1 MVKKS
6 LLMLLLLLPG
16 LALAATDIRTVEAEA
31 TGVDREQAIFNA
43 LGEAVRQVR
52 GAEISASRQVQ
63 SALSRISVRS
73 SDGREASV
81 EISKASESST
91 RVDAEG
97 LISGYSVQS
106 ITDAAGGGKL
116 ARLTVQVP
124 VYKTPGNPD
133 DGRWRMAVYPVWP
146 ARPYYQ
152 VGDLRL
158 SREEVS
164 SRLTQSITE
173 ALVQSRRFA
182 MLARDRERAMI
193 AERTRMSGN
202 DIPVSEKA
210 MLGNELG
217 AEYLVSAQVTEFTF
231 DSEEKKSRLTGER
244 SVVQSGALVLE
255 TRVLVPATGAI
266 VWSETLNLSP
276 GQLGVDFDGS
286 KSSLQNLFERAGQE
300 VALSVID
307 VVWPPLIEGRQGNE
321 LIVNMGGELME
332 PGQKWE
338 VFALGGSVQNSHS
351 GKSMGRAEALAG
363 TVEIVRSTPKMAYAR
378 VIEGSVR
385 GNPEGYVLR
394 RPERAENAD
403 PDAAIRGTRKRTCL
417 PVDPC

>member
-6 LLMLLLLLPG
+6 LAMLLLLLPG
-16 LALAATDIRTVEAEA
+16 FALAATDISTVEAEG

-43 LGEAVRQVR
+43 LGEAVRKVR

-63 SALSRISVRS
+63 SALSRVSVRVGDNHES
-73 SDGREASV
+73 SV
-81 EISKASESST
+81 EISKASKSNT
-91 RVDAEG
+91 RVSAEG
-97 LISGYSVQS
+97 LISGYTVRSV
-106 ITDAAGGGKL
+106 TNARGGGKV
-116 ARLTVQVP
+116 AQLTVKVP

-146 ARPYYQ
+146 ARPYYT
-152 VGDLRL
+152 VGDMTL

-182 MLARDRERAMI
+182 MLAREQEGAMIEERA
-193 AERTRMSGN
+193 RMAGD

-210 MLGNELG
+210 MLGNQLG
-217 AEYLVSAQVTEFTF
+217 AEYLVSARVTEFTF
-231 DSEEKKSRLTGER
+231 DAEEKKSRLTGER

-276 GQLGVDFDGS
+276 ENLNVNFAGS
-286 KSSLQNLFERAGQE
+286 KSDVQKLFERAGQE

-307 VVWPPLIEGRQGNE
+307 VVWPPLVEGRQGEE
-321 LIVNMGGELME
+321 LIVNMGGELMQE
-332 PGQKWE
+332 GQRWH
-338 VFALGGSVQNSHS
+338 VFALGGNVQNSHS
-351 GKSMGRAEALAG
+351 GNSLGRSERVAG
-363 TVEIVRSTPKMAYAR
+363 VVEIVRSTPKMAYAKL
-378 VIEGSVR
+378 IEGQVK
-385 GNPEGYVLR
+385 GNGKGYVLR
-394 RPERAENAD
+394 RSEIVSASD
-403 PDAAIRGTRKRTCL
+403 PHQAIRGTRQRTCL
-417 PVDPC
+417 PIDPC

>member
-6 LLMLLLLLPG
+6 IAMLLLLLPG

-52 GAEISASRQVQ
+52 GAQISASRQVQ
-63 SALSRISVRS
+63 SALSRISVRTD
-73 SDGREASV
+73 DGREASV
-81 EISKASESST
+81 EISKASKSQT

-97 LISGYSVQS
+97 LISGYSVRS
-106 ITDAAGGGKL
+106 VTDASGGGKL

-146 ARPYYQ
+146 ARPDYE
-152 VGDLRL
+152 VGDLNL

-193 AERTRMSGN
+193 EERARMSGN

-231 DSEEKKSRLTGER
+231 DAEEKESRLTGER

-276 GQLGVDFDGS
+276 KQMGVDFDGS
-286 KSSLQNLFERAGQE
+286 KRSVQTLFERAGQE

-307 VVWPPLIEGRQGNE
+307 VVWPPVIEGQVGDE
-321 LIVNMGGELME
+321 LIVNMGGKLMQVGQRWSLHEL
-332 PGQKWE
+332 GDG
-338 VFALGGSVQNSHS
+338 VGNSHS
-351 GKSMGRAEALAG
+351 NVTLGQSEAMVG
-363 TVEIVRSTPKMAYAR
+363 TVEIVRSTPKTAYAR
-378 VIEGSVR
+378 MVDGQLEP
-385 GNPEGYVLR
+385 NPGGYILR
-394 RPERAENAD
+394 RPEHAVDAD

-417 PVDPC
+417 PIDPC

>member
-1 MVKKS
+1 MVKAS
-6 LLMLLLLLPG
+6 LVMLLLLLPG
-16 LALAATDIRTVEAEA
+16 LALAATDIRTVEAEG
-31 TGVDREQAIFNA
+31 TGADREQAIFSA

-73 SDGREASV
+73 SDGRESSV
-81 EISKASESST
+81 EISKASESRT

-106 ITDAAGGGKL
+106 VADAAGGGKI
-116 ARLTVQVP
+116 ARLTVKIP

-146 ARPYYQ
+146 ARSSYQ
-152 VGDLRL
+152 VGDLSL

-182 MLARDRERAMI
+182 MLARDRERSMI
-193 AERTRMSGN
+193 DERARMSGD

-210 MLGNELG
+210 MLGNQLG
-217 AEYLVSAQVTEFTF
+217 AEYLVSAQVTEFSF
-231 DSEEKKSRLTGER
+231 DAKEVESRLTGER
-244 SVVQSGALVLE
+244 SVVQTGALVLE

-266 VWSETLNLSP
+266 VWSDTLNLSSD
-276 GQLGVDFDGS
+276 QLGVDFDGS
-286 KSSLQNLFERAGQE
+286 KRALQDLFENAGQE

-307 VVWPPLIEGRQGNE
+307 VVWPPIVESRQGDE
-321 LIVNMGGELME
+321 LIVNMGGELMKT
-332 PGQKWE
+332 GQRWD
-338 VFALGGSVQNSHS
+338 VFALGGGIKSSQS
-351 GKSMGRAEALAG
+351 GKNLGRAESMAG
-363 TVEIVRSTPKMAYAR
+363 TVEIVRSTPKMAYAK
-378 VIEGSVR
+378 VIEGAVGGSSSV
-385 GNPEGYVLR
+385 YVLR
-394 RPERAENAD
+394 RPERAKDVD

-417 PVDPC
+417 PIDPC